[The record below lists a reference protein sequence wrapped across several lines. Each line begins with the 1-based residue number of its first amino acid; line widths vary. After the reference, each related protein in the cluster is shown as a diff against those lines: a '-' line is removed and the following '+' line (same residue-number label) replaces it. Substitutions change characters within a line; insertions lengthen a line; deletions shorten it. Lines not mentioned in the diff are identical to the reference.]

1 MRKPDPVEIV
11 AISIDHLVEATAII
25 LFLMMIAVAAALAS
39 GA

>member
-11 AISIDHLVEATAII
+11 AISIDHVVEAIAVI
-25 LFLMMIAVAAALAS
+25 LFISMIAVIAAVWS